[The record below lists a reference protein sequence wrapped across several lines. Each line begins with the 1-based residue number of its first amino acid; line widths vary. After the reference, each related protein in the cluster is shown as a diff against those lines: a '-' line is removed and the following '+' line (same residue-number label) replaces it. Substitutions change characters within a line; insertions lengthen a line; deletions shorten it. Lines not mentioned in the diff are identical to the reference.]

1 MTEMEETARSIRALE
16 ASVKQAVKSTSTC
29 TSDTTSLLKKLLSP
43 NSAPSTHYHDEQ
55 PKNVKSTRRPKG
67 STVRKVSKPYQ
78 LKTAAK
84 YAPSQTFDGTD
95 SGLLSQREKLVLATD
110 VFNSASKALSDY
122 MKLSSNK
129 QASRESVK
137 SRLDTPQK
145 MLAPRRPLQSVSP
158 NSTACSPVKTKGMDM
173 SSPKKNIPSCGV
185 VEVADCARLA
195 LSCLRDLKSP
205 PVAETQQFNSQLE
218 QGFCVLIGKLLAV
231 GLNEPAIN
239 ELRKLKRRLKG
250 YILNETPERNFE
262 RLKKP
267 ANARQ
272 RDEPSKETLADLIQI
287 DKVPADDQLLNLVI
301 SFQAH
306 ALKAITTE
314 KKVLIVNK
322 LSDLLLLSNPTS
334 PASII
339 LIARNKG
346 VLADNKAAQLLQLL
360 SYTILSLASPSPN
373 AEDGKSSSAKS
384 HPKYIVTLNLQ
395 LLALEIRCIWWKIC
409 GHKCNM
415 EKEFWHPLARYLTT
429 FARRCTVITKGDFES
444 VKQAFRR
451 LESTVMAQGFTFL
464 PSTDQ
469 VGSVSMV
476 MKVLGQL
483 AQSAD
488 CKLDALKFF
497 DDCISCLS
505 PDQPLLLGICHC
517 KISLLR
523 LETLR
528 IPKIGRASKTASA
541 VSEALK
547 CLAAPL
553 RGNQSD
559 LEELVIESA
568 KLKKAAMA
576 FLNTLGDAVLDEN
589 EGPSEYGPLALYII
603 DYLNNFVRFLTR
615 YLGQAAPTNVN
626 SDDNLNGLFHQRLL
640 KCKNIVLAAVDSVVA
655 VGKIS
660 VVAKRPAW
668 ADIQPL
674 LSDCFTLLKHLS
686 SVESIENETKSTGS
700 ISASFVKL
708 SNLYWSRYVKQKE
721 LGVSSSDLIPLLERS
736 TSLLRTCPP
745 ENTAGFVAIKY
756 ERLAT
761 LYSDV
766 SQFQKSQ
773 GAYRFAIQA
782 HIDGGILKCATQ
794 NAATQPPSYIIKDP
808 SFPLGRVLASYA
820 RFYWKHGY
828 DPSEAV
834 FDDENLEPEERGIL
848 LECQAMALLETSSS
862 GELDSKI
869 SLLSFLVS
877 ALLEQYPQKIY
888 PIRRLRVILHAIRL
902 CLHVPNHLG
911 SELLE
916 KILVE
921 ANLFLSREL
930 DMGKDSGLV
939 QFKESMLASLRLTLG
954 FLKGP
959 LPTESLRE
967 IIYSFSAIA
976 RSCPTWESVLAK
988 VHDPEALIAQLK
1000 VLINYAEVLGSWKLR
1015 ILALSTLRHLL
1026 EIQEPK
1032 DFSEIV
1038 SCLSHL
1044 GLQYSRLGY
1053 LDMAGSMFGRGEDL
1067 LRNNVSPMVL
1077 VSWNISLAEYLT
1089 DIGSIDQA
1097 IETLSCAKVI
1107 FEQNTGHA
1115 LNSSFQSRLTWER
1128 LVAEAAYVS
1137 SRIYFELGSL
1147 NHAMFFS
1154 KCVVKLNNRIWAKLD
1169 RVSDMKRCKAFE
1181 ISDSDIDVLSNKV
1194 KAISLS
1200 SENDCVRDGYR
1211 EGSLYWPLFTS
1222 HYIGL
1227 VNLSKLSAHN
1237 GLFQDC
1243 VYFGE
1248 QALKI
1253 CKAIGATSSASSIQ
1267 AELGNAWLRGGH
1279 IEKGQ
1284 ELLEIVSR
1292 ISNSLDRSL
1301 DIVSLHMTFSLL
1313 YRLQGN
1319 PEERTKSLQ
1328 LAHRTLLDIS
1338 AHPLVEPT
1346 DTLISEPD
1354 LEVKLSQLT
1363 IKAKA
1368 QSRKGPTLRQTRA
1381 RRAKT
1386 AGNTPPLPKVPTS
1399 STTGTS
1405 LSPRSFLR
1413 FQVDLLHQQVVDLLS
1428 TQDFPEASTLLDQA
1442 EQLPKCKTRETSYL
1456 ITKAQHLLSNW
1467 IQRLSSHSVYCVLP
1481 ESTISLPS
1489 IYLAEKVQ
1497 EDKPPSTGS
1506 RSTKRQAQ
1514 ATRTRAATSTTKS
1527 HSRACPKDFA
1537 DMASIASSLLPAM
1550 SSSAPIYGSTR
1561 DNHNVSS
1568 ISGQICMVSNA
1579 TCSKLEGFS
1588 DPLQAAVTIENGR
1601 NLAFLRENS
1610 CITIDKELCGP
1621 VEPLKWPDVPSNFA
1635 KSNELKCTD
1644 FMLDYVD
1651 ILPDTWNVLSLTVSD
1666 DHNEFI
1672 ISKLRSGKPPFL
1684 LRLPLKRGNSED
1696 MDEDE
1701 FDFGEGKREL
1711 LEIIRL
1717 ANESAHDA
1725 RARVGKIAKKE
1736 WWATRQSLDNRLK
1749 DLLGNIETV
1758 WFGGFRGIFSQCPRN
1773 TPLLSQFIENFG
1785 KILDKHLPSRR
1796 QRGRGRAS
1804 KPNFHWDVMEL
1815 FVNIGSIDERSNP
1828 EDLVMDLL
1836 YFVVDILQFQ
1846 GERNA
1851 YDEIDFDMMVIDTL
1865 DAIRRYKELEK
1876 RELVST
1882 QPGHTILILD
1892 KELHSFPWESLDCLR
1907 ESSVSRMPSLYYLK
1921 ETLLKL
1927 QANNDLGE
1935 RFDGF
1940 HIDRKLGSYILN
1952 PGGDLK
1958 STQIMFEHSL
1968 LSLDGW
1974 SGIANREPTEDEFK
1988 QYLESKDL
1996 LLYFGHGS
2004 GAQYIRGRTIK
2015 RLNRCAVTF
2024 LMGCSSG
2031 SLTEAGEFE
2040 PYGTPINYMHAG
2052 TPALVA
2058 TLWDVTDKDIDRFAH
2073 STFGQW
2079 GLMDE
2084 APVESNQSGRTK
2096 GPTTMKPHLPSPI
2109 KQHQGGG
2116 AVGLDTAVAKSR
2128 SACILKYLN
2137 GAAPVVY
2144 GVPVFLK

>member
-1 MTEMEETARSIRALE
+1 MEEAARSIRALE

-29 TSDTTSLLKKLLSP
+29 TSDTTVLLKKLLSP
-43 NSAPSTHYHDEQ
+43 NSAAYNDHHDEQ
-55 PKNVKSTRRPKG
+55 PKNVKSIRRPKV
-67 STVRKVSKPYQ
+67 STVRKVSKTSQ
-78 LKTAAK
+78 SKTAAK
-84 YAPSQTFDGTD
+84 YAPSQTSDGTD
-95 SGLLSQREKLVLATD
+95 NGLLSQREKLVLATD

-122 MKLSSNK
+122 VKLSSN
-129 QASRESVK
+129 QASREPVK
-137 SRLDTPQK
+137 SGVATPQK
-145 MLAPRRPLQSVSP
+145 MLAPRRPLQPVSP
-158 NSTACSPVKTKGMDM
+158 NSTACSPVKTKSMDM
-173 SSPKKNIPSCGV
+173 TSPQKNIHNCGV
-185 VEVADCARLA
+185 VEVANCARLA
-195 LSCLRDLKSP
+195 LSCLRDLKSSP
-205 PVAETQQFNSQLE
+205 APEAQQFNSQLE

-231 GLNEPAIN
+231 GLNELAIN
-239 ELRKLKRRLKG
+239 ELRKLKRRLIG
-250 YILNETPERNFE
+250 YILNETPERKLE
-262 RLKKP
+262 RVKKP
-267 ANARQ
+267 ANVRQ
-272 RDEPSKETLADLIQI
+272 RDEPPKETLADLIQI
-287 DKVPADDQLLNLVI
+287 DTVPTDDQLLNLVI

-306 ALKAITTE
+306 VLKAITAE
-314 KKVLIVNK
+314 KKLSIVNK

-339 LIARNKG
+339 LTARNKG
-346 VLADNKAAQLLQLL
+346 VLADNKAAQQLQSL
-360 SYTILSLASPSPN
+360 SYTVLSLVSTSSN
-373 AEDGKSSSAKS
+373 VEDGKSYSAKL
-384 HPKYIVTLNLQ
+384 HPKYTATLNLQ

-415 EKEFWHPLARYLTT
+415 EKELWHPLARYLTT
-429 FARRCTVITKGDFES
+429 FARRCTVITKSDFES

-451 LESTVMAQGFTFL
+451 LESTVTAQGYTFL
-464 PSTDQ
+464 TSTGQ
-469 VGSVSMV
+469 PGSVSMV
-476 MKVLGQL
+476 LKVLGQL
-483 AQSAD
+483 AQSAN

-505 PDQPLLLGICHC
+505 PNQPLLLGICHC
-517 KISLLR
+517 KIGLLR

-576 FLNTLGDAVLDEN
+576 FLNTLGDAALDEN

-626 SDDNLNGLFHQRLL
+626 SDDNINCLFHQRLL

-668 ADIQPL
+668 ADIQPP
-674 LSDCFTLLKHLS
+674 LSDCFTLLKHLN
-686 SVESIENETKSTGS
+686 SVESIKNETSPTGS

-721 LGVSSSDLIPLLERS
+721 LGVPSSDLIPLLERS
-736 TSLLRTCPP
+736 TSLLRTCQLG
-745 ENTAGFVAIKY
+745 NTTGFVAIKY

-761 LYSDV
+761 LYLDD

-773 GAYRFAIQA
+773 RAYRSAIQA
-782 HIDGGILKCATQ
+782 HIDGGVLKWATQ
-794 NAATQPPSYIIKDP
+794 NAATQPLSYILNDP
-808 SFPLGRVLASYA
+808 SFPLGRVLSSYA

-848 LECQAMALLETSSS
+848 LECQAMALLEISSS
-862 GELDSKI
+862 GELDSRT
-869 SLLSFLVS
+869 SPLSFLIS
-877 ALLEQYPQKIY
+877 ALLEQYPQKCY

-902 CLHVPNHLG
+902 CLHVPNHLE

-916 KILVE
+916 KILAE
-921 ANLFLSREL
+921 ANLFLSGEL
-930 DMGKDSGLV
+930 DMGKDSGLFH
-939 QFKESMLASLRLTLG
+939 FKESMLASLRLTLG
-954 FLKGP
+954 FLQGR
-959 LPTESLRE
+959 LHTESLRE
-967 IIYSFSAIA
+967 IIYSLSAIA
-976 RSCPTWESVLAK
+976 QSCPTWESVLAK
-988 VHDPEALIAQLK
+988 VDDPEDLIAQLK
-1000 VLINYAEVLGSWKLR
+1000 VFINYVEVLGSWKLR
-1015 ILALSTLRHLL
+1015 ISALSALRHLL

-1032 DFSEIV
+1032 DVSEIV

-1053 LDMAGSMFGRGEDL
+1053 LDMAGSLFGRGEEL
-1067 LRNNVSPMVL
+1067 LRNDVSPMVL
-1077 VSWNISLAEYLT
+1077 VSWNIGFAEYLT
-1089 DIGSIDQA
+1089 DIGNTDQA
-1097 IETLSCAKVI
+1097 IETLSCAKAI
-1107 FEQNTGHA
+1107 FEQNTGYA
-1115 LNSSFQSRLTWER
+1115 LNSSFQTRLAWER

-1154 KCVVKLNNRIWAKLD
+1154 KCAVKLNNRIWAKLD
-1169 RVSDMKRCKAFE
+1169 RVSDMKRCKAVE
-1181 ISDSDIDVLSNKV
+1181 TSDSDIDVLSNKV

-1200 SENDCVRDGYR
+1200 SENDSVRDGYR
-1211 EGSLYWPLFTS
+1211 EGSLYWPLFAS
-1222 HYIGL
+1222 HYLGL
-1227 VNLSKLSAHN
+1227 VNLSKLSAHS

-1253 CKAIGATSSASSIQ
+1253 CRAIGATSSASSIQ

-1279 IEKGQ
+1279 IDKGQ
-1284 ELLEIVSR
+1284 ELLDVVSKT
-1292 ISNSLDRSL
+1292 SNSLDQSL
-1301 DIVSLHMTFSLL
+1301 DTVSLYMNLSLL
-1313 YRLQGN
+1313 HRLQGN
-1319 PEERTKSLQ
+1319 PGERNKSLQ

-1338 AHPLVEPT
+1338 AQSVVKPT
-1346 DTLISEPD
+1346 DTVTSEPD
-1354 LEVKLSQLT
+1354 LEAKMSQLT
-1363 IKAKA
+1363 IKAKT
-1368 QSRKGPTLRQTRA
+1368 QSRKTPTLRQTRA

-1386 AGNTPPLPKVPTS
+1386 ANDISPIPKVPTGP
-1399 STTGTS
+1399 TAETS

-1428 TQDFPEASTLLDQA
+1428 AQDFPEASTLL
-1442 EQLPKCKTRETSYL
+1442 EQVAKLPKCKTRETSYL
-1456 ITKAQHLLSNW
+1456 ITKAQHVLSNW

-1489 IYLAEKVQ
+1489 IYVAEKVM
-1497 EDKPPSTGS
+1497 EDKQSSTAS
-1506 RSTKRQAQ
+1506 RSTKRLVP
-1514 ATRTRAATSTTKS
+1514 ATRTRAATSTAKS
-1527 HSRACPKDFA
+1527 HARVGPKDFG
-1537 DMASIASSLLPAM
+1537 DMASTASSLLPVM
-1550 SSSAPIYGSTR
+1550 SSSAPIYGSTC

-1568 ISGQICMVSNA
+1568 ISSQICMVSNA

-1588 DPLQAAVTIENGR
+1588 DPLQPAVIIENGR
-1601 NLAFLRENS
+1601 NLAFLREHS
-1610 CITIDKELCGP
+1610 CIAIDKELSGP

-1635 KSNELKCTD
+1635 KSDELKCTD

-1672 ISKLRSGKPPFL
+1672 ISKLRSGKSPFL

-1701 FDFGEGKREL
+1701 FGFGEGKQEL

-1725 RARVGKIAKKE
+1725 RARVGKAAKKE
-1736 WWATRQSLDNRLK
+1736 WWETRQSLDNRLR
-1749 DLLGNIETV
+1749 DLLANIETV

-1773 TPLLSQFIENFG
+1773 TTLLSRFIEDFG
-1785 KILDKHLPSRR
+1785 KILDKHLPSRK
-1796 QRGRGRAS
+1796 QRGRVRAS
-1804 KPNFHWDVMEL
+1804 KTNFHWDVLEL
-1815 FVNIGSIDERSNP
+1815 FVNIGNIDESSDP

-1851 YDEIDFDMMVIDTL
+1851 YDEIDFDMMVVDTL
-1865 DAIRRYKELEK
+1865 DAIRSYKEFEK
-1876 RELVST
+1876 RELAST
-1882 QPGHTILILD
+1882 QPCHTILILD

-1907 ESSVSRMPSLYYLK
+1907 GSSVSRMPSLHHLK

-1958 STQIMFEHSL
+1958 STQTTFEHSL

-1974 SGIANREPTEDEFK
+1974 SGIANREPSEDEFK
-1988 QYLESKDL
+1988 QCLESKDL

-2015 RLNRCAVTF
+2015 RLDRCAVTF

-2031 SLTEAGEFE
+2031 SLSEAGEFE

-2073 STFGQW
+2073 STFEQW

-2084 APVESNQSGRTK
+2084 APGNLSCKTK
-2096 GPTTMKPHLPSPI
+2096 GAKTMKPHLPSPI
-2109 KQHQGGG
+2109 KQDQRGG

>member
-1 MTEMEETARSIRALE
+1 MEETARSIRALE

-29 TSDTTSLLKKLLSP
+29 TNDTTSLLKKLLSA
-43 NSAPSTHYHDEQ
+43 NSAASTHYHDEQ

-67 STVRKVSKPYQ
+67 STVRKVPKPSQ
-78 LKTAAK
+78 SKTAAK
-84 YAPSQTFDGTD
+84 YAPSQTLDGTD
-95 SGLLSQREKLVLATD
+95 NGLLSQREKLVLATD

-122 MKLSSNK
+122 MKLSSNNHT
-129 QASRESVK
+129 SRESVK
-137 SRLDTPQK
+137 SRVDTPQK
-145 MLAPRRPLQSVSP
+145 MLAPRRPLQPVSP
-158 NSTACSPVKTKGMDM
+158 NSTACSPVKTKSMDM
-173 SSPKKNIPSCGV
+173 TSPKKNIQSCGV

-205 PVAETQQFNSQLE
+205 QVAEARQFNSQLE

-239 ELRKLKRRLKG
+239 ELRKLKRRLRG
-250 YILNETPERNFE
+250 YILNETPERNLE
-262 RLKKP
+262 RVKKP

-287 DKVPADDQLLNLVI
+287 DNVPTDDQLLNLVI

-314 KKVLIVNK
+314 KKVPIVNK

-339 LIARNKG
+339 LTAWNKG
-346 VLADNKAAQLLQLL
+346 VLADNKAAQQLQSL
-360 SYTILSLASPSPN
+360 SYTVLSLASPSPN

-384 HPKYIVTLNLQ
+384 HPKYMATLNLQ
-395 LLALEIRCIWWKIC
+395 LLALEIRCIWWKVC

-415 EKEFWHPLARYLTT
+415 EKELWHPLARYLTT

-451 LESTVMAQGFTFL
+451 LESTVMAQGYTFL
-464 PSTDQ
+464 PSTGQ

-517 KISLLR
+517 KIALLR

-589 EGPSEYGPLALYII
+589 EGPAGYGPLALYII

-615 YLGQAAPTNVN
+615 YLGQAAPANVN
-626 SDDNLNGLFHQRLL
+626 SDDNVNCLFHQRLL

-660 VVAKRPAW
+660 VVANQPAW

-686 SVESIENETKSTGS
+686 CVESIENETNSTSS

-736 TSLLRTCPP
+736 TSLLRTCQP

-766 SQFQKSQ
+766 SQFQKSK
-773 GAYRFAIQA
+773 GAYRSAIQA
-782 HIDGGILKCATQ
+782 HIGGGILKCATR
-794 NAATQPPSYIIKDP
+794 NAATQPLSYILKDP
-808 SFPLGRVLASYA
+808 SFPLGRVLSSYA

-862 GELDSKI
+862 GEPDSKI
-869 SLLSFLVS
+869 SPLSFLVS

-888 PIRRLRVILHAIRL
+888 PIRRLRVVLHAIRL
-902 CLHVPNHLG
+902 SLHVPNYLG

-921 ANLFLSREL
+921 ANLFLSGEL
-930 DMGKDSGLV
+930 DMGKDSGLF
-939 QFKESMLASLRLTLG
+939 QFQESMLASLRLTLG

-959 LPTESLRE
+959 LPNESLRE

-988 VHDPEALIAQLK
+988 VDGPEALIAQLK
-1000 VLINYAEVLGSWKLR
+1000 VLINYVEVLGSWKLR
-1015 ILALSTLRHLL
+1015 ILALSALRHLL
-1026 EIQEPK
+1026 EVQEPK

-1038 SCLSHL
+1038 SCVSHL

-1067 LRNNVSPMVL
+1067 LRNNVSPIVL
-1077 VSWNISLAEYLT
+1077 VSWNIGLAEYLT
-1089 DIGSIDQA
+1089 DIGNIDQA
-1097 IETLSCAKVI
+1097 
-1107 FEQNTGHA
+1107 
-1115 LNSSFQSRLTWER
+1115 
-1128 LVAEAAYVS
+1128 
-1137 SRIYFELGSL
+1137 
-1147 NHAMFFS
+1147 
-1154 KCVVKLNNRIWAKLD
+1154 IWAKLD
-1169 RVSDMKRCKAFE
+1169 RVSDMKRGKAFE
-1181 ISDSDIDVLSNKV
+1181 TSDSDIDVLSNKV

-1200 SENDCVRDGYR
+1200 SENDSVRDGYR

-1222 HYIGL
+1222 HYVGL

-1267 AELGNAWLRGGH
+1267 AELGKAWLRGGH

-1284 ELLEIVSR
+1284 ELLDIVSR
-1292 ISNSLDRSL
+1292 TSNSLDQSL

-1338 AHPLVEPT
+1338 AHSMAEPT
-1346 DTLISEPD
+1346 DAVSSEPD
-1354 LEVKLSQLT
+1354 LEGKLSQLT
-1363 IKAKA
+1363 IKAKS
-1368 QSRKGPTLRQTRA
+1368 QSRRAPTLRQTRA

-1386 AGNTPPLPKVPTS
+1386 ADNIPPTSKVPTG
-1399 STTGTS
+1399 STAETA

-1413 FQVDLLHQQVVDLLS
+1413 FQVDLLHQQVLDLLS
-1428 TQDFPEASTLLDQA
+1428 AQEFPEASTLLEQA
-1442 EQLPKCKTRETSYL
+1442 EQLPKCKTRETSHL
-1456 ITKAQHLLSNW
+1456 ITKAQHVLSNW

-1489 IYLAEKVQ
+1489 IYLAEKVK
-1497 EDKPPSTGS
+1497 EDKPSSTGS
-1506 RSTKRQAQ
+1506 RSTKRLAP
-1514 ATRTRAATSTTKS
+1514 ATRTRAATSTAKS
-1527 HSRACPKDFA
+1527 HARASPKDFA
-1537 DMASIASSLLPAM
+1537 DMASTASSLLPTM
-1550 SSSAPIYGSTR
+1550 STSAPIYGSTH

-1588 DPLQAAVTIENGR
+1588 NQLQAAVTIVENGR

-1610 CITIDKELCGP
+1610 CIAIDKELCGP
-1621 VEPLKWPDVPSNFA
+1621 VEPLKWPGVPINFA
-1635 KSNELKCTD
+1635 KSDELKCTD

-1701 FDFGEGKREL
+1701 FGFGEGKREL

-1736 WWATRQSLDNRLK
+1736 WWATRQSLDNRLR
-1749 DLLGNIETV
+1749 DLLSNIETV

-1773 TPLLSQFIENFG
+1773 TSLLSRFIENFG
-1785 KILDKHLPSRR
+1785 KILDKHLPSRK

-1804 KPNFHWDVMEL
+1804 KPNFHWDVLEL
-1815 FVNIGSIDERSNP
+1815 FVNIGNIDEGSDP

-1865 DAIRRYKELEK
+1865 DAIRNYKELEK
-1876 RELVST
+1876 SELTST

-1907 ESSVSRMPSLYYLK
+1907 ESSVSRMPSLHHLK

-1940 HIDRKLGSYILN
+1940 HIDRKIGSYILN

-1958 STQIMFEHSL
+1958 STQTTFEHSL

-1974 SGIANREPTEDEFK
+1974 SGIANREPSEDEFK

-2015 RLNRCAVTF
+2015 RLDRCAVTF

-2052 TPALVA
+2052 APALVA

-2073 STFGQW
+2073 STFEQW

-2096 GPTTMKPHLPSPI
+2096 GPKTMKPHLPSPI